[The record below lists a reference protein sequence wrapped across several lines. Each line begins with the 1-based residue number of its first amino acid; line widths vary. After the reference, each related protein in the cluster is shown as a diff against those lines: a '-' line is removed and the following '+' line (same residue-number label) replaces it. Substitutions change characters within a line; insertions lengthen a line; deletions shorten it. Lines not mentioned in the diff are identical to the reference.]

1 MKHLIHLMSIS
12 ARSVIGILIAIP
24 FLCSCSLNGYSSAF
38 SGGTEQPDSTI
49 TVLTIGTADRGG
61 SMYPAGE
68 AIAES
73 IETTSEHIHVN
84 ICASTGSYTNIQMLS
99 EGQIDLGLVSG
110 DAA

>member
-1 MKHLIHLMSIS
+1 
-12 ARSVIGILIAIP
+12 
-24 FLCSCSLNGYSSAF
+24 
-38 SGGTEQPDSTI
+38 
-49 TVLTIGTADRGG
+49 
-61 SMYPAGE
+61 MYPAGE

-110 DAA
+110 DAAYAAFHGTHEFSAAPPDRASDDRGCILQHFQLDGPELLFSVLRS

>member
-1 MKHLIHLMSIS
+1 
-12 ARSVIGILIAIP
+12 
-24 FLCSCSLNGYSSAF
+24 
-38 SGGTEQPDSTI
+38 
-49 TVLTIGTADRGG
+49 
-61 SMYPAGE
+61 MYPAGE

-110 DAA
+110 DAAYAAFHGTSRVFSRPQTELRRSGPKYSSISNWMALNSLLCFTFMI

>member
-1 MKHLIHLMSIS
+1 
-12 ARSVIGILIAIP
+12 
-24 FLCSCSLNGYSSAF
+24 
-38 SGGTEQPDSTI
+38 
-49 TVLTIGTADRGG
+49 
-61 SMYPAGE
+61 MYPAGE

-110 DAA
+110 DAAYAAFHGTHEFSAAPPPRQSFGRSGLYTPAFPTGWP